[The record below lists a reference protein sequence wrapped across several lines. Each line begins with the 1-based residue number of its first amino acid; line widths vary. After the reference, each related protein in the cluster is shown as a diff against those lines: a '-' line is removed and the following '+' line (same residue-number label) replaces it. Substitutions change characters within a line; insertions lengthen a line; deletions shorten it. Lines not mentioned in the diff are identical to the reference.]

1 MIKFAILVGLTFMV
15 VITQTSVISGWG
27 PPALKPDLGLL
38 LVLTWGLS
46 FGPAHGLIAA
56 LLVGPLLDAAS
67 GLPFGAHP
75 LALVPVVLLSAARE
89 TDLFASRASLPF
101 VLVPL
106 ATLGYYVVLAVLLQV
121 VGRPLDWGSALRGV
135 AAGMVLNAALSPF
148 FYLVTSALSLRFG
161 DQFRTVS
168 KF

>member
-1 MIKFAILVGLTFMV
+1 MLVGLTCLAV
-15 VITQTSVISGWG
+15 VVQTTLITGWG
-27 PPALKPDLGLL
+27 PSALRPDLGLL

-56 LLVGPLLDAAS
+56 LLGGFLLDSSS
-67 GLPFGAHP
+67 GLPFGAHL

-106 ATLGYYVVLAVLLQV
+106 ATLGYYVVLALVLQM
-121 VGRPLDWGSALRGV
+121 VGRPLDWDSAMRGV
-135 AAGMVLNAALSPF
+135 AAGMVLNAALSPL
-148 FYLVTSALSLRFG
+148 FYLVTSALSVRFG

-168 KF
+168 RP